1 MLERKQAHSC
11 SGGTELK
18 SLPKMIA
25 QMIIVFALIGL
36 LIAQNSPA
44 YAISMNSP
52 CSSPSQAFSDVSSD
66 VNSSYNCSILRLSES
81 RNISQAPIV
90 MSIGS
95 GYYSSSPISYNSQA
109 GSETWIKDTG
119 AANSAA
125 SMHHEVNYAQGID
138 GEMELSGQESSY
150 YQDNYYSQNSAAIQM
165 KINEDVTDGSVHIG
179 VLQGDSDP
187 SEGVSAGESS
197 DPLVNAWKNPSL
209 EMGEDY
215 IGTYHIEKNMT
226 ITTSRN
232 DAWRGD
238 YWLDCC
244 DGGYLNTEYYPF
256 RLISADEVF
265 NYRFVDA

>member
-1 MLERKQAHSC
+1 MLERGQARNC

-18 SLPKMIA
+18 PLPL
-25 QMIIVFALIGL
+25 MIIAFVLIGL
-36 LIAQNSPA
+36 LVAQTSLT
-44 YAISMNSP
+44 YAISINSP
-52 CSSPSQAFSDVSSD
+52 NQASNGI
-66 VNSSYNCSILRLSES
+66 NSSFNSSSIKLNES
-81 RNISQAPIV
+81 RKISQAPVI
-90 MSIGS
+90 MNIGS
-95 GYYSSSPISYNSQA
+95 GYYSARPISYNSQA
-109 GSETWIKDTG
+109 GSETWIKNADVATP
-119 AANSAA
+119 AT

-150 YQDNYYSQNSAAIQM
+150 YQDGYYSQNSAAIQM
-165 KINEDVTDGSVHIG
+165 KIDEDVTDGSVHIG

-187 SEGVSAGESS
+187 SAGAEESS
-197 DPLVNAWKNPSL
+197 DPLMNAWKNPSL

-226 ITTSRN
+226 ITTSQN

-244 DGGYLNTEYYPF
+244 DGGCLNTEYYPF

-265 NYRFVDA
+265 NYRFVNA